1 MILSFLTLPNNIN
14 FLKIDKFY
22 FIIILILPLKKL
34 TIYLN
39 YEVIKFVKKKLIM
52 IILII

>member
-1 MILSFLTLPNNIN
+1 MILSFLILPNNIS

-22 FIIILILPLKKL
+22 FIIILILPLKRL

-39 YEVIKFVKKKLIM
+39 YKVTKFVKK
-52 IILII
+52 